1 MEDDLTAELFDEEED
16 DLVADELFEDED
28 ELLDAEPE
36 LFEDED
42 ELRVVVV
49 LEPPPPRV

>member
-1 MEDDLTAELFDEEED
+1 MEDDLTAELFDVEED